1 MLSYQKHHSPA
12 QQPISEDVP
21 NDDDLECV
29 KPLNGIESNKF
40 QPFIRKVKGVNVL
53 LTP

>member
-12 QQPISEDVP
+12 QQVIREDQE
-21 NDDDLECV
+21 NEDQLECV

-40 QPFIRKVKGVNVL
+40 QPFIREIKDVNVIV
-53 LTP
+53 TP